1 MSKSIGVAI
10 PCYDGHIELLKVL
23 LDSINEQTKMPN
35 IVVVSCSSTKQ
46 LILDK
51 SYNFDLKIITTE
63 KLQNAAENR
72 NIAST
77 YINTDIITFIDADDS
92 MHPQR
97 TEIILNIFEQNNID
111 ILYHNAFLNN
121 DIFKPYETIEDPDVV
136 YDELIQGHGCITH
149 SNINRGLI
157 CHGPVTVLKSIYDQV
172 KFSENYGHNLC
183 DDCVFGYNVFNIPN
197 IKTAY
202 VSNPLIKYIPSH
214 TMETFNEMYNKC

>member
-35 IVVVSCSSTKQ
+35 VVVVSCSSTKQ

-72 NIAST
+72 NIACS

-97 TEIILNIFEQNNID
+97 TEIILNIFEQNNVD

-121 DIFKPYETIEDPDVV
+121 DIFKPYETIEDIDVV

-149 SNINRGLI
+149 TNMNRGLI
-157 CHGPVTVLKSIYDQV
+157 CHGHVTVLKSIYDQV

-197 IKTAY
+197 IKSAY
-202 VSNPLIKYIPSH
+202 VSNPLIKYIHSH
-214 TMETFNEMYNKC
+214 TMEIFNEMYNKC